1 MKKNSHPRISYAFLL
16 LIVISLACSSQVTI
30 YETPTYPSVGTL
42 VAETIVVLTETS
54 PSVTATFVPTVTS
67 VAASAT
73 PETFGEVY
81 VYTVVENVNL
91 RTNPGT
97 LFQVSR
103 VMPQNT
109 RLLLLGQSPGGE
121 WFKVMN
127 DEGIAGWVNMNVL
140 SKLLEGAPP
149 PLIDPDGAILVT
161 GTIMTE
167 LGTPVSGIGFAISQG
182 SRSINAITDKG
193 GVFFAF
199 LPSNMSGVWTVAQ
212 VAVSCTSN
220 TMDVNC
226 NCINNYCGTAHPASA
241 TVELPQ
247 REPLN
252 FVWK

>member
-1 MKKNSHPRISYAFLL
+1 MKNNSHPRISYAFLL

-30 YETPTYPSVGTL
+30 YETPTYPSVETL

-54 PSVTATFVPTVTS
+54 PSATATFVPTVTS

-140 SKLLEGAPP
+140 SKLTEGPPP
-149 PLIDPDGAILVT
+149 PLIDPDGVILVT

-167 LGTPVSGIGFAISQG
+167 LGTPVSGIGFSISQG
-182 SRSINAITDKG
+182 TRSVNATTDKDG
-193 GVFFAF
+193 AFFAY
-199 LPSNMSGVWTVAQ
+199 LPPNMSGVWSVVQ
-212 VAVSCTSN
+212 VAISCTSN

-226 NCINNYCGTAHPASA
+226 NCINNYCGTAYPASA
-241 TVELPQ
+241 PIELPQ
-247 REPLN
+247 REPLH
-252 FVWK
+252 FIWK